1 MTTGGGL
8 AGRLP
13 GLSGV
18 GTTAVVVGGFSGERS
33 RRRRRDCAASQHR
46 SRAAGRRGGHRS
58 LRTLVDHRR
67 QRHAPARHRCT
78 PADQVG
84 RSWHRF
90 L

>member
-1 MTTGGGL
+1 MTTGGG

-18 GTTAVVVGGFSGERS
+18 GTTAVVVGGFSGGRP

-58 LRTLVDHRR
+58 LRTLVDTGGGTR
-67 QRHAPARHRCT
+67 QLAIAVHLPIR
-78 PADQVG
+78 
-84 RSWHRF
+84 
-90 L
+90 